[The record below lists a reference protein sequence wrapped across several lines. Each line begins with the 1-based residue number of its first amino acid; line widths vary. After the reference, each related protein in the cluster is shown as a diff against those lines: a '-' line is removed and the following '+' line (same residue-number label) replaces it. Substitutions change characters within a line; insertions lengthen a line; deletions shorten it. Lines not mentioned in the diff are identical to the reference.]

1 MGEEYKQSSVESLFL
16 CAQSANPHSVLVLDP
31 FSGSSRWSLRGSE
44 LQQGTI
50 QTAEPIGKNP
60 SFLCVALADKPSLYT
75 IPLLRVPKKSG
86 IPSPFLHCPNVRSM
100 LVQKAR
106 FIQTHPCG
114 DFLFVGADNKLFTWE
129 LHSGQLLSLVEEHLR
144 NISAMRISSCGHF
157 LATASLDGDVK
168 VFMTASLI
176 AEREH
181 GLSAAAPSA
190 LAAYSPHSLPVN
202 DLCLSGGAHSAAAL
216 RILSVSADHSAA
228 LFSLPTQQ
236 ILLRITADRSL
247 TACCMDP
254 AELRIFL
261 AAESGLIGS
270 VDICAQ
276 FNDQFVSFSDRK
288 SSSSPAIPSSVRHFE
303 HQHNATVH
311 KLAVSADGGRM
322 ASGDEEGRYCV
333 WDTANGQCLLGG
345 IMQGPIS
352 ALSFRLHWPTSDE
365 QPKGNNIRQFA
376 PVTLQ
381 RNLTIIR
388 KLKMFSH
395 WGEEINLTSKLSDEK
410 VLVELLGALIKR
422 INSGKRIL
430 PACLDDSNAYATEA
444 TGPKIGGK
452 RRRVVTTEAPLT
464 LKELLNNNTE
474 GVCSDEG
481 AGGERELVLA
491 EQIRQLQRE
500 LARVVQLNAELYNY
514 SANIALE
521 DGYTDRSGRG
531 CSS

>member
-1 MGEEYKQSSVESLFL
+1 MGEEYKQSSVESLFV

-75 IPLLRVPKKSG
+75 IPLLRVNVGPKSALHTNTSLRRLFICRRRQQTVHLG
-86 IPSPFLHCPNVRSM
+86 APFC
-100 LVQKAR
+100 
-106 FIQTHPCG
+106 
-114 DFLFVGADNKLFTWE
+114 
-129 LHSGQLLSLVEEHLR
+129 
-144 NISAMRISSCGHF
+144 AMRISSCGHF

-276 FNDQFVSFSDRK
+276 FNDQFVSFCDRK
-288 SSSSPAIPSSVRHFE
+288 SSSSLALPPSVRHFE

-311 KLAVSADGGRM
+311 KLAVSADGARM

-345 IMQGPIS
+345 IMQGRIS

-365 QPKGNNIRQFA
+365 QPKGNNIRQLA
-376 PVTLQ
+376 SVTTLQ

-395 WGEEINLTSKLSDEK
+395 WGEEINLTTKLSNEK

-430 PACLDDSNAYATEA
+430 SACLDDSNAHATEA

-452 RRRVVTTEAPLT
+452 RRCVVTTEAPLT
-464 LKELLNNNTE
+464 LKELLNKNNTE

-481 AGGERELVLA
+481 AGGERELLLA
-491 EQIRQLQRE
+491 DQIRQLQRE

-521 DGYTDRSGRG
+521 DGYTDRNGRG